1 MIGSRVAAAAAAMKA
16 EGRAEASAAAEAGAL
31 RSSAWMARK
40 PAVMAE
46 SVSEGGA
53 WEPMAIMTSATTA
66 GGARIW
72 MSSA

>member
-1 MIGSRVAAAAAAMKA
+1 MIGSRVTAAAAAVRA
-16 EGRAEASAAAEAGAL
+16 EGRVEASAAAEAGML
-31 RSSAWMARK
+31 RSSAWTARK
-40 PAVMAE
+40 AVVMAA